1 MSYEVTINL
10 TIDGVPHSLD
20 VDSERLL
27 LHALRDDARK
37 TAPKWGCGTGDCGAC
52 SVVLDDAVVD
62 SCLVYAVECQDGQIT
77 TATALADTSV
87 GRVVVEEL
95 ERAGAV
101 QCGICTPG
109 FLVSIVTG
117 IETLGPAPERAQITE
132 LLSGNLCRC
141 TGYRPLYDAVE
152 AAARRLHGGST
163 P

>member
-1 MSYEVTINL
+1 MSDKVIVTL
-10 TIDGVPHSLD
+10 TIDGMSRTLA

-52 SVVLDDAVVD
+52 SVAVDDAVVD
-62 SCLVYAVECQDGQIT
+62 SCLVYAVECQGSQIT
-77 TATALADTSV
+77 TATALADTPV
-87 GRVVVEEL
+87 GRVVAEEL

-101 QCGICTPG
+101 QCGICAPG
-109 FLVSIVTG
+109 FLVAIVMG
-117 IETLGPAPERAQITE
+117 IESLGPRPERAQITE

-141 TGYRPLYDAVE
+141 TGYRPFYDAVD
-152 AAARRLHGGST
+152 AAARRLHGESS